1 MKLLIIILIILFLLY
16 KNFFINKDN
25 FTAITDKDK
34 KLNIKL
40 FYKSD
45 DVNSYNYMSPVSSFD
60 HLTNHIDTFMFRY
73 IKNLLAGIFQL
84 DHIDCASVNLKDCFI
99 NHLTKEQY
107 ITLEKYIIE
116 HKVPHDFLEKVPKI
130 ILFFKKYENCSST
143 NNPQSY
149 IIEYEGNYNL
159 DLNGNLKDT
168 IQNLKNFIEET
179 INKYLLTPSNLVDYH
194 TFDENLKLEL
204 NGSIYKKCEHCTS
217 FIKVS

>member
-25 FTAITDKDK
+25 FTVITDEDK
-34 KLNIKL
+34 KINIKL

-45 DVNSYNYMSPVSSFD
+45 DVNSYNYMSPVGSFD
-60 HLTNHIDTFMFRY
+60 HLTNHIDTFMFKY

-84 DHIDCASVNLKDCFI
+84 DHIDCLSVNLKDCFI

-130 ILFFKKYENCSST
+130 ILF
-143 NNPQSY
+143 
-149 IIEYEGNYNL
+149 
-159 DLNGNLKDT
+159 
-168 IQNLKNFIEET
+168 
-179 INKYLLTPSNLVDYH
+179 
-194 TFDENLKLEL
+194 
-204 NGSIYKKCEHCTS
+204 
-217 FIKVS
+217 

>member
-25 FTAITDKDK
+25 FTVITDEDK
-34 KLNIKL
+34 KINIKL

-45 DVNSYNYMSPVSSFD
+45 DVNSYNYMSPVGSFD
-60 HLTNHIDTFMFRY
+60 HLTNHIDTFMFKY

-84 DHIDCASVNLKDCFI
+84 DHIDCLSVNLKDCFI

-130 ILFFKKYENCSST
+130 ILFFKKYENCLST

-159 DLNGNLKDT
+159 DLNGNLNDT
-168 IQNLKNFIEET
+168 IQNLKNFIEDT
-179 INKYLLTPSNLVDYH
+179 INNYLLIPSNLADNH
-194 TFDENLKLEL
+194 KFDENLKLEL
-204 NGSIYKKCEHCTS
+204 NGSVYKKCDHCTS